1 MLTLQSVI
9 VIAVGWSAIYWQW
22 TDTRLAT
29 IIGFV
34 VAYFVTLAVLAVR
47 GQWGRGMIWR
57 RRQAEPCR
65 LGNVLY
71 GQTSVR

>member
-22 TDTRLAT
+22 TDTRLAA

-47 GQWGRGMIWR
+47 DRAG
-57 RRQAEPCR
+57 
-65 LGNVLY
+65 
-71 GQTSVR
+71 VR

>member
-22 TDTRLAT
+22 TDKRLAV

-34 VAYFVTLAVLAVR
+34 LAYLITVGLVVLAELV
-47 GQWGRGMIWR
+47 QR
-57 RRQAEPCR
+57 RRTPANPTEW
-65 LGNVLY
+65 G
-71 GQTSVR
+71 